1 MLGWICLFY
10 VCLFLFVW
18 SYVLFVCL
26 FVCLIHLFGCLLLI
40 TFSLFEDMVKQCKSM
55 HCMSHDWE
63 TVKTV
68 AHETVRH
75 MT

>member
-10 VCLFLFVW
+10 VCLFCLFGHM
-18 SYVLFVCL
+18 FCL

-55 HCMSHDWE
+55 QSMSHDWE
-63 TVKTV
+63 TVKLL
-68 AHETVRH
+68 H
-75 MT
+75 MKQFVT

>member
-1 MLGWICLFY
+1 MFVCFCLFGHMFY
-10 VCLFLFVW
+10 
-18 SYVLFVCL
+18 L

-40 TFSLFEDMVKQCKSM
+40 TFSLFEGMVKQCKSM
-55 HCMSHDWE
+55 QSMSHDWE